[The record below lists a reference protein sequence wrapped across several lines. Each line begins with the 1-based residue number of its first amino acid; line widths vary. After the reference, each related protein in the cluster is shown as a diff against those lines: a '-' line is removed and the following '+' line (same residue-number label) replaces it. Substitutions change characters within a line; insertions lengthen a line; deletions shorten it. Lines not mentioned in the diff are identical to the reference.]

1 MRSTTV
7 EKDIHEQLGRL
18 AIEQKRQVLEFAR
31 SLATARFHGVPGKDL
46 LRFEGTI
53 SHKDLITIEHS
64 VKEGCEKVN
73 LDEW

>member
-18 AIEQKRQVLEFAR
+18 AIEQQRQVLEFVCA
-31 SLATARFHGVPGKDL
+31 LATTRVRGVPGKDL

-53 SHKDLITIEHS
+53 NHEDLITMEHTI
-64 VKEGCEKVN
+64 KEGREKVN

>member
-31 SLATARFHGVPGKDL
+31 SLATTRVHGVPGKDL

-53 SHKDLITIEHS
+53 SHEDLITIEHTI
-64 VKEGCEKVN
+64 KEGCEKVN